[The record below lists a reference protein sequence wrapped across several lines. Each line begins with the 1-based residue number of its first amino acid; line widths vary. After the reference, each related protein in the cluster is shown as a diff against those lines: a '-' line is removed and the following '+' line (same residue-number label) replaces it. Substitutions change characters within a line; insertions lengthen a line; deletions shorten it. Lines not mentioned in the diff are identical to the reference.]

1 MQKRPHAGSPALT
14 VQVLKVIVVD
24 GHAVAR
30 D

>member
-14 VQVLKVIVVD
+14 VQVLTLVVVD
-24 GHAVAR
+24 GHALDR